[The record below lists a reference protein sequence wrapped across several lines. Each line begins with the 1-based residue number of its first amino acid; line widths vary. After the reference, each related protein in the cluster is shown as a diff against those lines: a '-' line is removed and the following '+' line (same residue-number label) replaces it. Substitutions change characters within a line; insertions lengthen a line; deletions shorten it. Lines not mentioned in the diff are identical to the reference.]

1 MGDRDA
7 GRRSRVQ
14 FDGDP
19 ITECRL
25 PSDRRSRL
33 LLELFDRAF
42 ERQAWHEPTLRGAV
56 RGLALREA
64 LWRPGRGRHNIW
76 EIVLH
81 AAYWKFIVRRR
92 LTRDVALAFPRA
104 GSNWPALPPA
114 PDARG
119 WKRDVALL
127 QDLHR
132 RLRTVIARFPAAA
145 LDRRGRRSP
154 PAPPPPTYR
163 ISAPPPYPPPPHPP
177 PHPRP
182 PRAPPARARGRARRA
197 PAS

>member
-1 MGDRDA
+1 
-7 GRRSRVQ
+7 
-14 FDGDP
+14 
-19 ITECRL
+19 
-25 PSDRRSRL
+25 
-33 LLELFDRAF
+33 
-42 ERQAWHEPTLRGAV
+42 V

-127 QDLHR
+127 QEQQR

-145 LDRRGRRSP
+145 LDRRGWRSRWTN
-154 PAPPPPTYR
+154 AQHIYGIAAHDR
-163 ISAPPPYPPPPHPP
+163 YHAGQIQLLKRLQRAS
-177 PHPRP
+177 RGGE
-182 PRAPPARARGRARRA
+182 RAPSRRGNAT
-197 PAS
+197 